1 MKAFIAGAA
10 AAIVIAIVAGVILDT
25 AQIATAQNFTTENV
39 RLPDSN

>member
-25 AQIATAQNFTTENV
+25 TQIDSAQNFLTENV
-39 RLPDSN
+39 RLPAPD

>member
-25 AQIATAQNFTTENV
+25 AQIDTAQNFASQNA
-39 RLPDSN
+39 RLPGAN

>member
-10 AAIVIAIVAGVILDT
+10 AAIVIAIVAGVILDS
-25 AQIATAQNFTTENV
+25 AQIDTAKNFATENI

>member
-25 AQIATAQNFTTENV
+25 TQIDSAQSFVTENG
-39 RLPDSN
+39 RLPAAD

>member
-25 AQIATAQNFTTENV
+25 TRIDSAQNFVTENV
-39 RLPDSN
+39 RLPAAD

>member
-10 AAIVIAIVAGVILDT
+10 AAIVIAIVAGVILDS
-25 AQIATAQNFTTENV
+25 AQIDTAQNFATENI

>member
-1 MKAFIAGAA
+1 MKAVIAGAA

-25 AQIATAQNFTTENV
+25 AQIDTAQNFTTENV

>member
-25 AQIATAQNFTTENV
+25 TQIDSAQSFVTENV
-39 RLPDSN
+39 RLPAAD

>member
-25 AQIATAQNFTTENV
+25 AQIGTAQNFASQNA
-39 RLPDSN
+39 RLPGAN